1 MSPRRDFSGR
11 TVLISGA
18 AGGIGQALA
27 ARFGA
32 AGARLVLLDIDG
44 PGAAGLAQ
52 ELEGKGIP
60 SLGLEADLTDFGQC
74 GRAVARALERFGGL
88 DCLINNAGISHRSL
102 FAKTELEVIQRVI
115 RVNLMGSI
123 NLTKAALEPIIESRG
138 LIVAVSTVAGFA
150 PLLGRCGYAA
160 SKHGLHGFFDTLRA
174 ELRPTGA
181 GVLIVCPGFTATP
194 LERSA
199 LGGDGRPARQ
209 GKVTVGKVSTPEEVA
224 GEIFSAAVRS
234 RRMVVLT
241 GTGKLSRLVSRLSP
255 SLYERMMIKRL
266 GPEFY

>member
-1 MSPRRDFSGR
+1 MAARRDFAGR

-18 AGGIGQALA
+18 AGGIGRALA

-32 AGARLVLLDIDG
+32 AGARLALLDLDG
-44 PGAAGLAQ
+44 PGAAELAAGL
-52 ELEGKGIP
+52 EREGVP
-60 SLGLEADLTDFGQC
+60 SLGLGCDLTDFAQC
-74 GRAVARALERFGGL
+74 RRAVASALERFGGL
-88 DCLINNAGISHRSL
+88 DCLVNNAGISHRSL
-102 FAKTELEVIQRVI
+102 FADTELGVIERVV

-123 NLTKAALEPIIESRG
+123 NLTKAALEPLLQSRG

-174 ELRPTGA
+174 ELGPAGV
-181 GVLIVCPGFTATP
+181 GVLIACPGFTATP
-194 LERSA
+194 LEKSA

-209 GKVTVGKVSTPEEVA
+209 GKVTVGRVSTPEEVA
-224 GEIFSAAVRS
+224 GEILRAAERS

-241 GTGKLSRLVSRLSP
+241 GTGKLSWLVSRLCP